1 MQIVQNFSE
10 PPQISMRQKKYDMN
24 CHTDDP
30 QILVTTVYKLCSNG
44 KLEWSQIF
52 VHLCSWP

>member
-1 MQIVQNFSE
+1 MQIVQNPPE

-30 QILVTTVYKLCSNG
+30 QILVTTV
-44 KLEWSQIF
+44 
-52 VHLCSWP
+52 